1 MTQDE
6 IIDEVIEF
14 GLADWVM
21 DSAVIGV
28 IRRGVPADDPL
39 AVRKQLLEIVT
50 TVVNRG
56 LAELGDTPHGGSGFR
71 PWGLPLDEALERII
85 RRLDAMPRTYPIGS
99 ELFWLCNTPLGD
111 EEAKRIQ
118 ARWAAEGLL

>member
-1 MTQDE
+1 MTQGE

-21 DSAVIGV
+21 DTELVGA
-28 IRRGVPADDPL
+28 IREGARTADPL
-39 AVRKQLLEIVT
+39 EVRKQLLEIVT

-56 LAELGDTPHGGSGFR
+56 LAELGDTPHGGGGFR
-71 PWGLPLDEALERII
+71 PWGLPLDKALERII
-85 RRLDAMPRTYPIGS
+85 RRWDALPRTYPIGS